1 MNPGKKFGRLSTDE
15 RLPVGLAG
23 TASLAVLGGG
33 RCPAQQR
40 KREEGEQER
49 DERGRGG
56 HGLEAV
62 GERGSGGMEQFARG
76 GLREL
81 CTRARRI
88 RERAGGGVLLGGC
101 EGSRKRVVEVVLVDG
116 KAETAEERDAEC
128 AAEFGAG
135 FGDGRRG
142 KQAADEYVGSGDTA
156 GEKRRE
162 HRSGDQTASRRQQ
175 PGCRGQRRLAAD
187 Q

>member
-135 FGDGRRG
+135 FGDGRRRPRL
-142 KQAADEYVGSGDTA
+142 Q
-156 GEKRRE
+156 
-162 HRSGDQTASRRQQ
+162 ASRRRV
-175 PGCRGQRRLAAD
+175 RGQRRYGG
-187 Q
+187 